1 VFVFRNRSDDFA
13 RCFSC
18 RGSSFFFLSDE
29 RSTTNMQY
37 KLIGIL
43 IREGTSMLQKFIVVA
58 SFVVATLLSAVPAAA
73 ASWASVYLDGTLV
86 SRSSDVLST
95 TYIGTGQYEV
105 TFTNA
110 VNNCGYVA
118 TTINAYSQALQA
130 YTAGGHLSTQGVYV
144 ETKNQGGGLTDGPF
158 NLVVDCGGVGMQYAV
173 VGYSANLVRSSPGTT
188 LTPLG
193 SGRYNVNFPSPVGA
207 CAYIAT
213 VGDPGNAL
221 VFSPSAVYTGSGT
234 GAGTVY
240 IETKNPGGGLQDGVP
255 FHLAVICP
263 NAAQTSV
270 IVVMPNGFPQ
280 RGSAL
285 TSSFRAN
292 TGEYTLVTSGD
303 ISACATVATRGSVD
317 TSVPFDP
324 ATVEIVGGPANNT
337 IGIEVRGLL
346 AFGGDVADESV
357 HGAIVCG
364 G

>member
-1 VFVFRNRSDDFA
+1 VPWFLV
-13 RCFSC
+13 
-18 RGSSFFFLSDE
+18 FFLCDE

-37 KLIGIL
+37 KRIGIL
-43 IREGTSMLQKFIVVA
+43 IKEGTSMLQKFIVVA
-58 SFVVATLLSAVPAAA
+58 SIAVATLLSAVPAAA
-73 ASWASVYLDGTLV
+73 ATFAVVNLDGSLA
-86 SRSSDVLST
+86 SGSSDVQSV

-110 VNNCGYVA
+110 VNNCAYVA
-118 TTINAYSQALQA
+118 TTTNAYSQALQVF
-130 YTAGGHLSTQGVYV
+130 TAGGHFSPNGVYV

-263 NAAQTSV
+263 NAAQTYV
-270 IVVMPNGFPQ
+270 LVVKQGGFPQ

-285 TSSFRAN
+285 TASFESS
-292 TGEYTLVTSGD
+292 TGEHTIVTSAD
-303 ISACATVATRGSVD
+303 VSACATVATRGSVD

-324 ATVEIVGGPANNT
+324 ATVEIVGGFANNT
-337 IGIEVRGLL
+337 IGVEVRGLL
-346 AFGGDVADESV
+346 AFGGNVADESV
-357 HGAIVCG
+357 HVAIACG
-364 G
+364 P